1 MSARSAAV
9 TVKLNRELLADA
21 RTSARRAGQTFVE
34 FVSEV
39 IETSIA
45 SRRLR
50 ELPPQPVA
58 DPSEKS
64 KPKPLPRGVDPLD
77 LHGAVDTYRLILPGV
92 GDWRR
97 SDRISVEVQ

>member
-1 MSARSAAV
+1 MTARRSAV
-9 TVKLNRELLADA
+9 TVKLNRILLADA

-50 ELPPQPVA
+50 ALPAQHPA
-58 DPSEKS
+58 DPPGEKH
-64 KPKPLPRGVDPLD
+64 PRPRRGVDPHD
-77 LHGAVDTYRLILPGV
+77 LHGPSDTYRLILPG
-92 GDWRR
+92 RR
-97 SDRISVEVQ
+97 

>member
-21 RTSARRAGQTFVE
+21 RISARRAGQTFVE

-50 ELPPQPVA
+50 ELPPQPVP
-58 DPSEKS
+58 DPSEKQPPR
-64 KPKPLPRGVDPLD
+64 PKGVDPLD
-77 LHGAVDTYRLILPGV
+77 LHGPSDTYRLILPG
-92 GDWRR
+92 RR
-97 SDRISVEVQ
+97 